1 MQRTDLRFPAP
12 RHFDTPSADAD
23 GSETPDDAHGLDPD
37 GARDNGRRPTDTPG
51 DPAPGTRPTST
62 KPPRGRVILRRA
74 RQVVAWTLCAVLAVI
89 VGTAARVWWVAR
101 QDARPTVDAILVL
114 GASQYDGRPSP
125 VLLARLE
132 HALALYREGVAPRI
146 VTVGGN
152 MPGDRFTEAG
162 TGRRWL
168 IAHEVA
174 ETSVFAVPEGR
185 DTLQSVRAVA
195 EVMRAYRWNS
205 VVIVTD
211 PWHALRSRAMAR
223 AEGLDAS
230 ASPARQG
237 PAVRSRSTQAKY
249 VGRETAAYLHWW
261 LLRRSSGFGHGVV

>member
-1 MQRTDLRFPAP
+1 ML
-12 RHFDTPSADAD
+12 
-23 GSETPDDAHGLDPD
+23 
-37 GARDNGRRPTDTPG
+37 
-51 DPAPGTRPTST
+51 
-62 KPPRGRVILRRA
+62 LRRA

-211 PWHALRSRAMAR
+211 PWHALRSRSMAR

-230 ASPARQG
+230 VSPARQG

-249 VGRETAAYLHWW
+249 VGRETAGYLHWW
-261 LLRRSSGFGHGVV
+261 ILRRSSGFGHGVI

>member
-1 MQRTDLRFPAP
+1 M
-12 RHFDTPSADAD
+12 
-23 GSETPDDAHGLDPD
+23 
-37 GARDNGRRPTDTPG
+37 
-51 DPAPGTRPTST
+51 
-62 KPPRGRVILRRA
+62 
-74 RQVVAWTLCAVLAVI
+74 LAVI

-168 IAHEVA
+168 VAHEVA

-195 EVMRAYRWNS
+195 ELMRTYRWSS

-211 PWHALRSRAMAR
+211 PWHALRSRSIAR

-230 ASPARQG
+230 TSPARQG
-237 PAVRSRSTQAKY
+237 PAVSSRSTQAKY

-261 LLRRSSGFGHGVV
+261 ILRRSSGFGHGVV